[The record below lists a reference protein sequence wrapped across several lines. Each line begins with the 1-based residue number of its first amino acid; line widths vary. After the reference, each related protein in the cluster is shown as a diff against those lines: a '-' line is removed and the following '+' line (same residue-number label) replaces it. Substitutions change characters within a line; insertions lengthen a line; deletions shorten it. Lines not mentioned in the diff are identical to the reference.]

1 MMLIVISSVFLF
13 STLIAVPIAFG
24 MGAAG
29 VSWILF
35 FEGLDASIL
44 ARRAYNALSSF
55 SLLSIP
61 LFIMIGMLADRCGML
76 PQLVRWLQH
85 AVGWLRGGRAY
96 ISIGGSMMFAGISG
110 TAMSDIASLGRLE
123 IQMMRDAGYPASYS
137 AALVAVCSILA
148 PIIPPSVAMVI
159 YALAAGNVSIGGLFM
174 AGIFPGVVLAACLV
188 IMSWYKARSGLYGY
202 VTDFPKL
209 SVLIPETVRLLP
221 FMGLPVVIVGGIV
234 SGIMTVTESAAV
246 GVVYTLLIGFVI
258 TRQLRLRDL
267 YDACVYSAVISSVLA
282 MLIAAGAIV
291 SWILTRNQV
300 TQQLA
305 DFVIGLTSDPT
316 LFMVVVSIVLLL
328 LGTVMD
334 ATAITIALA
343 PMLAPIARL
352 YGIDDLQFGVV
363 FVVCCMI
370 GLITP
375 PVGVIL
381 AVTATVANISFEAI
395 TREIWPF
402 VVCCV
407 VVVAL
412 IILFPGLT
420 LWMPRQLGF

>member
-1 MMLIVISSVFLF
+1 
-13 STLIAVPIAFG
+13 
-24 MGAAG
+24 
-29 VSWILF
+29 
-35 FEGLDASIL
+35 
-44 ARRAYNALSSF
+44 
-55 SLLSIP
+55 
-61 LFIMIGMLADRCGML
+61 
-76 PQLVRWLQH
+76 
-85 AVGWLRGGRAY
+85 
-96 ISIGGSMMFAGISG
+96 
-110 TAMSDIASLGRLE
+110 
-123 IQMMRDAGYPASYS
+123 
-137 AALVAVCSILA
+137 
-148 PIIPPSVAMVI
+148 
-159 YALAAGNVSIGGLFM
+159 
-174 AGIFPGVVLAACLV
+174 
-188 IMSWYKARSGLYGY
+188 MSWYKARSGLYGY

-209 SVLIPETVRLLP
+209 SVLIPETIRLLP

-305 DFVIGLTSDPT
+305 DFVIGLTSDPI